1 MRQHPAYV
9 YTNKTEPRAVSRAVP
24 LGNDS
29 RGMARLLFLLLC
41 ALCLAAVQGCASKT
55 PGNGAPEMP
64 KSMKEPQNSQGV
76 MMGALP
82 VKENGTATYNG
93 KKVPLREVT
102 RSDVGVAM
110 PDGNGGVVW
119 MPVPPQGPEAGYMDA
134 RELRLK
140 MRELAD
146 QLISGMRDHALAS
159 SVALPTSFVHQDDFD
174 QTSSFGRFVSEQLF
188 YEFNQRGFPVRE
200 YRLAGA
206 LKTTKN
212 GEFLLSRAVSSISAK
227 DPNSVFVVGTY
238 YADRQAVFVNAR
250 LVRGGNG
257 QVLRTAQLV
266 MAPNELTRRMLG
278 GAGGKKMQAGSIGIR
293 DYKSATQPTNL
304 TPIDKGED
312 IH

>member
-1 MRQHPAYV
+1 MRQHPAYS
-9 YTNKTEPRAVSRAVP
+9 YTDKAKARAVSAALP
-24 LGNDS
+24 QDGDS
-29 RGMARLLFLLLC
+29 RGMARLFFLLLC
-41 ALCLAAVQGCASKT
+41 ALCLMAVQGCASKK

-64 KSMKEPQNSQGV
+64 SSMKEPQNSQGT

-102 RSDVGVAM
+102 RPDVGVAM

-146 QLISGMRDHALAS
+146 QLISGIRDHALAS
-159 SVALPTSFVHQDDFD
+159 AVALPTSFVHQDDFEH
-174 QTSSFGRFVSEQLF
+174 TSSFGRFVSEQLF

-206 LKTTKN
+206 LKTNKD
-212 GEFLLSRAVSSISAK
+212 GEFLLSRAVAAISAK

-250 LVRGGNG
+250 LVRGNG

-293 DYKSATQPTNL
+293 DYKSTTQPTNL